1 MCFLPP
7 RVRAGGDDSSGAGP
21 IGSCVHGYLGMALW
35 DEARSG
41 AKNKDEDEGL
51 PVSNAAMRGGER
63 KTVTQGFVGFM
74 L

>member
-1 MCFLPP
+1 
-7 RVRAGGDDSSGAGP
+7 
-21 IGSCVHGYLGMALW
+21 MALW